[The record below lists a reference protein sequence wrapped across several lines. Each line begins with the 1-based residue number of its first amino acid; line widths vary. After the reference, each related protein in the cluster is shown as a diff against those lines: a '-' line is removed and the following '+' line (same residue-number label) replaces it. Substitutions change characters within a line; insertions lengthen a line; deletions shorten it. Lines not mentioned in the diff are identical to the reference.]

1 MSQNQFCE
9 QSKLPLDALSKGI
22 RRCTSYECVYIW
34 ILNIEFFKIWDDK
47 CLHIYFPNWKALPNA
62 SLRRRSQKMFGL
74 KVPCLIC
81 KVTFCVKRQHIA
93 FAPLQNFRVKWNV
106 ISSFCCLVERSFEKN
121 FVRPN
126 DEIFSLFVRNSF
138 TSFFHNTYN
147 FGGKKRKQKY
157 VDLAVWVACRIR
169 LISHFVR
176 YVNYYSQRSMNFST
190 ESNSLNSNFL
200 TYYNFLNVT
209 VVKKQLKRAQIIK
222 LFLVH
227 YGLGKK

>member
-1 MSQNQFCE
+1 M
-9 QSKLPLDALSKGI
+9 
-22 RRCTSYECVYIW
+22 YIW
-34 ILNIEFFKIWDDK
+34 ILNFEFFKIWDDK

-106 ISSFCCLVERSFEKN
+106 ISSFCCLVERSFEKTSSS
-121 FVRPN
+121 PN
-126 DEIFSLFVRNSF
+126 DEIFFVVCEKQ
-138 TSFFHNTYN
+138 FHLLLPQYIQLRRQ
-147 FGGKKRKQKY
+147 KKRKQKY

>member
-1 MSQNQFCE
+1 MKKNYYFCHRINFASE
-9 QSKLPLDALSKGI
+9 ASYRWTPLVKASEGAQV
-22 RRCTSYECVYIW
+22 TYEWVYIW

-126 DEIFSLFVRNSF
+126 DEFFRRLWETVSPPSSTIHTTSEAKKKKAKICRPRSL
-138 TSFFHNTYN
+138 
-147 FGGKKRKQKY
+147 GC
-157 VDLAVWVACRIR
+157 L
-169 LISHFVR
+169 
-176 YVNYYSQRSMNFST
+176 
-190 ESNSLNSNFL
+190 
-200 TYYNFLNVT
+200 
-209 VVKKQLKRAQIIK
+209 
-222 LFLVH
+222 
-227 YGLGKK
+227 

>member
-1 MSQNQFCE
+1 MKCHFFILLPSWT
-9 QSKLPLDALSKGI
+9 KLRKKLRSSE
-22 RRCTSYECVYIW
+22 RR
-34 ILNIEFFKIWDDK
+34 
-47 CLHIYFPNWKALPNA
+47 
-62 SLRRRSQKMFGL
+62 
-74 KVPCLIC
+74 
-81 KVTFCVKRQHIA
+81 
-93 FAPLQNFRVKWNV
+93 
-106 ISSFCCLVERSFEKN
+106 
-121 FVRPN
+121 
-126 DEIFSLFVRNSF
+126 IFSSFVRNSF

-227 YGLGKK
+227 YGLGKNRKI